1 MEEMYKQAKDLV
13 TKYNQQHL
21 LNKYNDLTKEKK
33 EELLKQILSI
43 DFDEMEKLYE
53 QAKSE
58 VKFDKIKIEPA
69 DYVDKSKLTEKE
81 KEYYIQKGIEIMK
94 KNKYA
99 VVTMAGGQGT
109 RLGHN
114 GPKGSFD
121 LGLDSH
127 KCIFEILCDTLK
139 EAKEKYNVTIP
150 WHLMTSRENNEQTV
164 KFFESKNYFGY
175 PKESV
180 KFFKQGELP
189 MLSKDGKILLQED
202 YLVKEAADGHGGILK
217 AMLKNNIIEEMKQ
230 NGIEW
235 VFIIGVDNVLAKLA
249 DPLLLGL
256 TSEKKVLAAVK
267 SVEKTNPKEKVG
279 VFCKKNGR
287 TGVVEYTEIP
297 EEMAEQRNP
306 DGSLVYGDLNAVF
319 HLYNI
324 KALEKILELKLPY
337 HTAVKKATYIDEN
350 GKLIVPEEPNAY
362 KFETF
367 IFDSFEMF
375 DDVVILRVKRE
386 EEFAPV
392 KNKEGQDSPETAR
405 KLYENYYKNYARR

>member
-1 MEEMYKQAKDLV
+1 MEELYKQAKEIV

-21 LNKYNDLTKEKK
+21 LNKYDDLTKEKK
-33 EELLKQILSI
+33 EEVLKQILSI
-43 DFDEMEKLYE
+43 DFEEMENLYK

-69 DYVDKSKLTEKE
+69 DYVDKSKLSEEEKE
-81 KEYYIQKGIEIMK
+81 KKKKKGIDIMK
-94 KNKYA
+94 QNKYA
-99 VVTMAGGQGT
+99 VVTMASGQGT

-121 LGLDSH
+121 IGLESH

-139 EAKEKYNVTIP
+139 QAKQRYNVTIP
-150 WHLMTSRENNEQTV
+150 WYLMTSRENNEQTV
-164 KFFESKNYFGY
+164 NFFESKNYFNY
-175 PKESV
+175 PKESIS
-180 KFFKQGELP
+180 FFKQGELP
-189 MLSKDGKILLQED
+189 MLSKNGKILLQED
-202 YLVKEAADGHGGILK
+202 YLIKEAADGHGGILK
-217 AMLKNNIIEEMKQ
+217 AMLKNNIIDEMKQ
-230 NGIEW
+230 KGIEW
-235 VFIIGVDNVLAKLA
+235 IFISGVDNVLAKLA

-256 TSEKKVLAAVK
+256 TAEKNVLAAVK
-267 SVEKTNPKEKVG
+267 SVEKTDPKEKVG

-297 EEMAEQRNP
+297 EEMAGQRNS

-350 GKLIVPEEPNAY
+350 GNLVVPEEPNAY

-392 KNKEGQDSPETAR
+392 KNKDGQDSPETAR
-405 KLYENYYKNYARR
+405 KLYENYYKNL

>member
-1 MEEMYKQAKDLV
+1 MEELYKQAKEIV

-21 LNKYNDLTKEKK
+21 LNKYDDLTKEKK

-43 DFDEMEKLYE
+43 DFEEMENLYK

-69 DYVDKSKLTEKE
+69 DYVDKSKLSEEE
-81 KEYYIQKGIEIMK
+81 KEYYIKKGIDIMK
-94 KNKYA
+94 QNKYA

-121 LGLDSH
+121 IGLESH

-139 EAKEKYNVTIP
+139 QAKERYNVTIP
-150 WHLMTSRENNEQTV
+150 WYLMTSRENNEQTV
-164 KFFESKNYFGY
+164 NFFESKNYFNY
-175 PKESV
+175 PKDSIS
-180 KFFKQGELP
+180 FFKQGELP
-189 MLSKDGKILLQED
+189 MLSKNGKILLQED
-202 YLVKEAADGHGGILK
+202 YLIKEAADGHGGILK
-217 AMLKNNIIEEMKQ
+217 AMLKNNIIDEMKQ
-230 NGIEW
+230 KGIEW
-235 VFIIGVDNVLAKLA
+235 VFISGVDNVLAKLA

-256 TSEKKVLAAVK
+256 TAEKNVLAAVK
-267 SVEKTNPKEKVG
+267 SVEKTDPKEKVG

-297 EEMAEQRNP
+297 EEMAGQRNS

-350 GKLIVPEEPNAY
+350 GNLVVPEEPNAY

-392 KNKEGQDSPETAR
+392 KNKDGQDSPETAR
-405 KLYENYYKNYARR
+405 KLYENYYKNL